1 MQVCQAV
8 GRPPDY
14 LITYLGQELSAN
26 SKIDKDTEKAYVT
39 GAMDERHV
47 QQLVFK
53 FIKDTVQVRL
63 RPASSFSRKRRL
75 AASGDRSPSHG
86 RRVLNPA
93 VFPWQCHNCG
103 NPETTIHIEGKKK
116 NMVLYLTCKVST
128 RRSLQP
134 RDNNSRM
141 RFRVTPVAQI
151 CVSAAQ
157 GATGQGADD

>member
-1 MQVCQAV
+1 MQVCQAI

-63 RPASSFSRKRRL
+63 RPAFSFSRKRR
-75 AASGDRSPSHG
+75 SQPI
-86 RRVLNPA
+86 
-93 VFPWQCHNCG
+93 PWK
-103 NPETTIHIEGKKK
+103 E
-116 NMVLYLTCKVST
+116 ST
-128 RRSLQP
+128 E
-134 RDNNSRM
+134 SRCI
-141 RFRVTPVAQI
+141 PVA
-151 CVSAAQ
+151 VS
-157 GATGQGADD
+157 